1 MNTTILKFYTGFLKQ
16 ISESEKENRY
26 LNKCTLLFH
35 ALESFS
41 RHVAQSHGNETRNS
55 TGMIRE
61 VVLKLVPWEEKVK
74 FVASDHVKKIIS
86 FEPLIMN
93 NEILGI
99 HLYDPSNTPEVIR
112 EDASEKHHL
121 LIESYNHPHRN
132 NDIFLEKLVN
142 LLYMVRSNIAHGG
155 KPPLDG
161 PDQRGMRD
169 EAVCEAIYPA
179 LYNLLNLVL
188 GNPEHRLLVYGT
200 LMQNEPNSYLLNE
213 LNTVPVK
220 VKIWGKVDRTREYPY
235 YRYFVNTDAKNGQLH
250 DEIVAELYESPF
262 LPQIIHKLDLFE
274 GPTYKRIRIPFEHNG
289 TIKIGF
295 VYADAES
302 GHSGAF

>member
-1 MNTTILKFYTGFLKQ
+1 VTKLIPKADKTKFIASY
-16 ISESEKENRY
+16 
-26 LNKCTLLFH
+26 
-35 ALESFS
+35 
-41 RHVAQSHGNETRNS
+41 
-55 TGMIRE
+55 E
-61 VVLKLVPWEEKVK
+61 VER
-74 FVASDHVKKIIS
+74 IID

-302 GHSGAF
+302 GHSGAY